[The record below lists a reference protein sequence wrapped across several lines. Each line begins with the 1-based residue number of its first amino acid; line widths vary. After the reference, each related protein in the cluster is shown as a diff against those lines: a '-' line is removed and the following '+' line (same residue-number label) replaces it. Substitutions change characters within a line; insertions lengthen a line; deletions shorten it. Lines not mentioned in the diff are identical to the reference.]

1 MGILHPSI
9 FYVNFKV
16 FAKILWLNMIKHP
29 SLRRWVFCL
38 ILFPVML
45 IYWSLLIVGRLLDE
59 LLFFPYRWH
68 EIEAPVYIIS
78 NPRSGTTF
86 LHRLF
91 NLDKER
97 FCTPL
102 LYHTLFPS
110 IFWIRLFDTI
120 ALIDSRIGRPLHR
133 ILGWV
138 ERKAFKGWQEVH
150 PMGFTMPEEDENLFV
165 STMIS
170 PALILACPFV
180 KELPELRF
188 VDKMSVRTQNKLRA
202 FYKNSLQRMH
212 YAMDPTK
219 TLLVKNVFN
228 TGRLKW
234 LIETFP
240 EATVI
245 YPVRHPY
252 KFVPSVV
259 SMFTG
264 PWSLHSP
271 DIKDDSEECRDFA
284 QLAIDYCAYMQRIRP
299 MFPAHS
305 FFVIDYNVIKEN
317 PLKVILDLYD
327 QMNLKMSSEV
337 KAALTEISKGNKS
350 YVSKHHYSLA
360 QYGMEKRY
368 VHEQLTEVFKE
379 FEFDV

>member
-299 MFPAHS
+299 LFPEHR
-305 FFVIDYNVIKEN
+305 FFVIDYHVIKEN
-317 PLKVILDLYD
+317 PFKVVLDLYD